1 MVARWRDTRT
11 GLMGLALAFAAGFIS
26 VLVFHQA
33 MLAILHGLGVTPGVP
48 WQTTPVPPLG
58 IPQVISSA
66 FWGGLGVLCLRWCYD
81 APAAPP
87 LTGSR
92 PWCSGLSLSRSWRGS
107 WWPLKGQPIA
117 GGWQPLRLLTGLLVN
132 GAWGLGTALLFPSP
146 QAGRARTDGARLGRN
161 DRLHAYEPRS
171 P

>member
-1 MVARWRDTRT
+1 MDPRLCSPVRHDRTVLLSMVARWTDTRT

-66 FWGGLGVLCLRWCYD
+66 FWGGLWGIVLAQVLRRTRSS
-81 APAAPP
+81 AA
-87 LTGSR
+87 
-92 PWCSGLSLSRSWRGS
+92 
-107 WWPLKGQPIA
+107 
-117 GGWQPLRLLTGLLVN
+117 
-132 GAWGLGTALLFPSP
+132 
-146 QAGRARTDGARLGRN
+146 
-161 DRLHAYEPRS
+161 Y
-171 P
+171 